1 MPPLSR
7 FNTLRARFSLW
18 TAGLLFIAL
27 TLFGAFV
34 YVLLSRSLYQG
45 VDEVLLL
52 STDQVSALLN
62 YENGKLSSSDDLA
75 ESDFASDS
83 RSQGVSIRIF
93 DANGQLVQ
101 ETGFYGGA
109 KENTPDFAA
118 LARGAYFNTVIISNS
133 VRFYTLPYMQNGE
146 VVGAVQSAQSLG
158 NVERT
163 LQRLILALV
172 LGIPLL
178 AIMSAV
184 GGYWLATRALRP
196 IDRITRTAQEISAA
210 DLSQRLNL
218 PATND
223 EVGRLATTLDGMLA
237 RLDESFKR
245 ERRFVDDASHEL
257 RTPLA
262 AVKAILG
269 VATEGE
275 RPTAEYKQA
284 LDDLA
289 YETGRMNDLVEDL
302 LLMARSEGGRPLAR
316 EPVDVSA
323 LIGDLCDS
331 MQPIAAERGLTLR
344 CDCAP
349 GLVVL
354 GDFDALLRMLLNL
367 VDNALKYTQQGE
379 VRVCATKEAAYV
391 HIEVTDTGI
400 GIAPADAPHIFER
413 FYRAD
418 PSRTTPGSGLGLSIS
433 QDIARAHGG
442 DICASSTLGQGTTF
456 TVILPLLTATQANT
470 NSPRNV

>member
-1 MPPLSR
+1 MLPLDR
-7 FNTLRARFSLW
+7 FNTLRARFALW
-18 TAGLLFIAL
+18 TAGLLFVAL
-27 TLFGAFV
+27 TLFGVFV

-45 VDEVLLL
+45 VDEVLRL
-52 STDQVSALLN
+52 SANQASAVLN
-62 YENGKLSSSDDLA
+62 YENGRLSASDDLS
-75 ESDFASDS
+75 ESDITIAS

-101 ETGFYGGA
+101 ATGFYGGA
-109 KENTPDFAA
+109 KENPPDYAT
-118 LARGAYFNTVIISNS
+118 LAHGAYFNTVTISDS
-133 VRFYTLPYMQNGE
+133 VHFYTLPYVQNGNI
-146 VVGAVQSAQSLG
+146 VGAVQSAQSLG
-158 NVERT
+158 NVEST
-163 LQRLILALV
+163 LQRLILALI

-178 AIMSAV
+178 VIMSAA
-184 GGYWLATRALRP
+184 GGYWLAARALRP

-210 DLSQRLNL
+210 GLSRRLDL
-218 PATND
+218 PPTKD
-223 EVGRLATTLDGMLA
+223 EVGRLATTFDNMLA
-237 RLDESFKR
+237 RLDASFKR

-262 AVKAILG
+262 GVKAILG
-269 VATEGE
+269 VAMEGE
-275 RPTAEYKQA
+275 RPVSEYKQA

-302 LLMARSEGGRPLAR
+302 LLMARSDGGRPLAQ
-316 EPVDVSA
+316 EPVDISA
-323 LIGDLCDS
+323 LICDLCDS
-331 MQPIAAERGLTLR
+331 IQPIAAERGLALK
-344 CDCAP
+344 CDSAP
-349 GLVVL
+349 SLVVL

-367 VDNALKYTQQGE
+367 VDNALKYTQHGE
-379 VRVCATKEAAYV
+379 VCVRATKEATYV

-442 DICASSTLGQGTTF
+442 DIQVSSAVGRGTTF
-456 TVILPLLTATQANT
+456 SVSLPLRSAGQA
-470 NSPRNV
+470 SIAS